1 MGKSDSRE
9 KLKAKEF
16 EPQRTQ
22 RAQGKAGKK
31 VYCCSV
37 QGLVMTGYN
46 VPIADVYKDSVD
58 WQLRA

>member
-22 RAQGKAGKK
+22 REKAGEK
-31 VYCCSV
+31 VYCCWV
-37 QGLVMTGYN
+37 QGLVMSGYN
-46 VPIADVYKDSVD
+46 VPIAEVDKDRVD

>member
-22 RAQGKAGKK
+22 RAQKKAGEK
-31 VYCCSV
+31 VYCCWV
-37 QGLVMTGYN
+37 QGLVMSGYN
-46 VPIADVYKDSVD
+46 VPIAEVDKDRVD